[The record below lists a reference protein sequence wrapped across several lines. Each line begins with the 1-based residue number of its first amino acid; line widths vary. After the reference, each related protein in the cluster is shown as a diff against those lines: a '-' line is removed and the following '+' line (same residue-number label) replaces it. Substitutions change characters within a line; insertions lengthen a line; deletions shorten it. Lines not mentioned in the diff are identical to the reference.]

1 MGDEISTFVPAV
13 ASTNALEQLGTLAA
27 MQQSSSAET
36 FAGLLWFVAWVL
48 TGIRELQGLYG
59 LGLAIAALILSAIL
73 RR

>member
-13 ASTNALEQLGTLAA
+13 ASTNALEQLGTLDA

-36 FAGLLWFVAWVL
+36 FMVN
-48 TGIRELQGLYG
+48 
-59 LGLAIAALILSAIL
+59 LGRAIAALILSAIL